1 MRKKSN
7 IISTVVLIIILLVG
21 LSVMLYPTF
30 SDWWNTRQQNH
41 AIENYQTA
49 VSEMDDSETER
60 ILAEAR
66 AYNESLNQ
74 VYSPFSN
81 YDEVDGYEDILDITG
96 TGIMGYISIPVIDV
110 ELPIYHGTSSEVLNV
125 AVGHL
130 KGSSLPVGGADTHAV
145 ISAHRGL
152 PSARLFTDLDKLVEG
167 DTFTITVL
175 DEVLTYEVEDI
186 FIVLP
191 TELDKLEVISGG
203 DYVTL
208 MTCTPYGINT
218 HRLLIRAHRIETA
231 YDTTVKV
238 TADAVQLDT
247 LSTVPYIAAPLLL
260 ILLFVWMFGGKRKRN
275 RLTQKD
281 IRSEIDCSG
290 KDRDKN
296 A

>member
-7 IISTVVLIIILLVG
+7 VISTVVLIIILLVE

-41 AIENYQTA
+41 AIVNYQTA
-49 VSEMDDSETER
+49 VSEMDDSEMKR

-81 YDEVDGYEDILDITG
+81 YDEVEDYEDILDITR

-130 KGSSLPVGGADTHAV
+130 QGSSLPVGGADTHAV

-186 FIVLP
+186 FILLP
-191 TELDKLEVISGG
+191 MELDKLEVISGG

-208 MTCTPYGINT
+208 MTCTPYGINM

-238 TADAVQLDT
+238 TADEVQLDT
-247 LSTVPYIAAPLLL
+247 LSTVPYIAAPLFL

-290 KDRDKN
+290 KDSDKN